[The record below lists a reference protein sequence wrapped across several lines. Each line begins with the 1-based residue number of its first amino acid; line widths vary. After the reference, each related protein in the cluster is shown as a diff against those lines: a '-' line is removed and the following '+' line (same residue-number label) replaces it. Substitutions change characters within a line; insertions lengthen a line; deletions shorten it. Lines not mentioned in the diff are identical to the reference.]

1 MKYTSKLPDEKVN
14 RPKEYLFLF
23 ALKLLSGLLVFVVLF
38 YLIVTAS
45 VNIIAENLSPEHE
58 AKIMKYVQMDID
70 MNQTQKSTQL
80 QHMVDKLAVCAK
92 LPYKVDAYVMDDFH
106 VNAMAVPG
114 AKMLVT
120 KGLLHKVKT
129 ENELAM
135 VLGHELGHFKHKDNI
150 KSMGKGLIFAV
161 AGMLL
166 SSDNYGSLF
175 STTLEM
181 TNNRYS
187 QEQEMAADLF
197 GVDMLNCA
205 YGTANG
211 ATALFEKMK
220 KEGEGWKYLLADHP
234 DFIKRIK
241 KMKAYIREREY
252 DTSKKLIPLGR
263 IYK

>member
-1 MKYTSKLPDEKVN
+1 MKYSEKLPDEKVN
-14 RPKEYLFLF
+14 HPKENLFLF

-58 AKIMKYVQMDID
+58 AKIMKYVQIDID

-80 QHMVDKLAVCAK
+80 QQMVDKLAVCAK
-92 LPYKVDAYVMDDFH
+92 LPYKVNAYVMDDFH

-150 KSMGKGLIFAV
+150 KAMGKGLIFAI
-161 AGMLL
+161 AGMML

-175 STTLEM
+175 GTTLEL

-220 KEGEGWKYLLADHP
+220 KEGEGWRYLLADHP
-234 DFIKRIK
+234 DFIKRIE
-241 KMKAYIREREY
+241 KMKVYIREKGY
-252 DTSKKLIPLGR
+252 DHSKKMIPLGR

>member
-1 MKYTSKLPDEKVN
+1 
-14 RPKEYLFLF
+14 
-23 ALKLLSGLLVFVVLF
+23 
-38 YLIVTAS
+38 
-45 VNIIAENLSPEHE
+45 
-58 AKIMKYVQMDID
+58 
-70 MNQTQKSTQL
+70 
-80 QHMVDKLAVCAK
+80 
-92 LPYKVDAYVMDDFH
+92 
-106 VNAMAVPG
+106 MAVPG

-150 KSMGKGLIFAV
+150 KAMGKGLIFAV
-161 AGMLL
+161 AGVLI

-175 STTLEM
+175 GTTLELA
-181 TNNRYS
+181 NNRYS
-187 QEQEMAADLF
+187 QEQEMDADLF
-197 GVDMLNCA
+197 GVEMMQCA

-234 DFIKRIK
+234 DFIKRIE
-241 KMKAYIREREY
+241 KMKAYIREKGY
-252 DTSKKLIPLGR
+252 DNSKKMIPLGR